1 MSTSR
6 ELIEL
11 RKAASE
17 VAADMRAETNDG
29 QIDITLAIARLRQ
42 DRAPEVEKVRERLIN
57 DALAKLFNDVGRRTG
72 LRTAAVGQ
80 PDLFA
85 GLKGLPFLLNVGDR
99 KLKDP
104 TKMKF
109 AEALAHLET
118 ASRRDTEAKTR
129 KQKFKK
135 LVEELTPYRTH
146 PDDTLED
153 AARRRAEAEG
163 SRQAELDLRTVEEG
177 KSGAMA

>member
-17 VAADMRAETNDG
+17 VAAEMRAETNDG

-42 DRAPEVEKVRERLIN
+42 DKATEVEKVRERLIN

-72 LRTAAVGQ
+72 LRAAAIGQ

-85 GLKGLPFLLNVGDR
+85 GYSGIPFLLNVGNG

-104 TKMKF
+104 AKLTF
-109 AEALAHLET
+109 PEALARLAT
-118 ASRRDTEAKTR
+118 GSGRDTVAKTR
-129 KQKFKK
+129 REKFKR

-153 AARRRAEAEG
+153 AARRKAEAEA
-163 SRQAELDLRTVEEG
+163 SKQAELELRVVEEEKPG
-177 KSGAMA
+177 VIA

>member
-1 MSTSR
+1 MSTSK

-17 VAADMRAETNDG
+17 VATEMRAETNDG
-29 QIDITLAIARLRQ
+29 QIDIAVAIARLRQ
-42 DRAPEVEKVRERLIN
+42 ERTPEVEKVRERLIN

-85 GLKGLPFLLNVGDR
+85 GLKGIPFLLNVGDR

-104 TKMKF
+104 AKMTF
-109 AEALAHLET
+109 VEALAHLET
-118 ASRRDTEAKTR
+118 GSRRDTEAQTR

-135 LVEELTPYRTH
+135 LVEELTPYRVH

-153 AARRRAEAEG
+153 AAKRRATAG
-163 SRQAELDLRTVEEG
+163 DSRQVELNLQIEEEG
-177 KSGAMA
+177 NASV